1 MVLLSDFR
9 FMTEKW
15 TVTLKN
21 NLGQSNRVALYD
33 HIIISNQRSRPK
45 EKAAVGLLND
55 TQKIRSAGLKKSR
68 TRTITQHIPLS

>member
-1 MVLLSDFR
+1 MIG
-9 FMTEKW
+9 KW

-21 NLGQSNRVALYD
+21 NLGQSDRVALYD

-55 TQKIRSAGLKKSR
+55 TQKKRSAGLKKSR
-68 TRTITQHIPLS
+68 TRTITQHILLS